1 LPKRTISGRIE
12 RVPRI
17 TYVEAGG
24 TEHTIDVPV
33 GTTLMQA
40 AVDHA
45 IPGIEGDC
53 GGMCACATCHVYVPE
68 SYQAVTG
75 RPQELEAAMLEFAFD
90 VDQRSRLSCQIVAA
104 EPMDGMRIHMPRR
117 QY

>member
-1 LPKRTISGRIE
+1 M
-12 RVPRI
+12 

-24 TEHTIDVPV
+24 TEHTIEVPV
-33 GTTLMQA
+33 GTSLMQA

-53 GGMCACATCHVYVPE
+53 GGMCACGTCHVYVSETHRALIGEPD
-68 SYQAVTG
+68 
-75 RPQELEAAMLEFAFD
+75 ELEAGMLEFAFD
-90 VDQRSRLSCQIVAA
+90 VDERSRLSCQIVATG
-104 EPMDGMRIHMPRR
+104 EMDGMRVHMPRR